1 MLSVFLWVVCGF
13 TYCPYFLCICMI
25 PNGSP
30 MDCPVLELETKKY
43 IRKLFRKV
51 EVKDMY
57 RFEFVLSDGSHVAVM
72 ADSRVEAAKK
82 VREMLNND

>member
-1 MLSVFLWVVCGF
+1 MGLPCLG
-13 TYCPYFLCICMI
+13 IR
-25 PNGSP
+25 NQ
-30 MDCPVLELETKKY
+30 KY

-57 RFEFVLSDGSHVAVM
+57 RFEFILSDGSHVAVM